1 MFKVLVPAVAAC
13 ALVAFAA
20 KTQSV
25 DSSPEAPSMAW
36 RLNYEDS
43 LAKLTYGA
51 ANSDNLAVMI
61 TCVPGES
68 TAVVYG
74 EAQPDTPRLVH
85 ASMGPA
91 TLDPLTGGAA
101 YETLIPL
108 RDASLTGLASNGA
121 LRLVGD
127 AGTIVLRADRAE
139 RRLAS
144 DFLAYCGSSRA

>member
-20 KTQSV
+20 RTQSIE
-25 DSSPEAPSMAW
+25 SAPDAPPMAW
-36 RLNYEDS
+36 RLSYEGS
-43 LAKLTYGA
+43 LAKLTYGL
-51 ANSDNLAVMI
+51 ANSDHLAVMI
-61 TCVPGES
+61 TCAPGES

-74 EAQPDTPRLVH
+74 EGQPDSPRLVQ

-91 TLDPLTGGAA
+91 ALDPLTGGDA

-108 RDASLTGLASNGA
+108 HDVALTGLASKGSI
-121 LRLVGD
+121 RLIGD
-127 AGTIVLRADRAE
+127 AGATVLRADRTE

-144 DFLAYCGSSRA
+144 EFLTYCGSARV

>member
-20 KTQSV
+20 RTQSV
-25 DSSPEAPSMAW
+25 EPAPETPSMAW
-36 RLNYEDS
+36 RLSYEDS
-43 LAKLTYGA
+43 LAKLTYGV
-51 ANSDNLAVMI
+51 ANSDHLAVMI

-74 EAQPDTPRLVH
+74 EGQPDSPRLVR

-91 TLDPLTGGAA
+91 ALDPLTGGDA

-108 RDASLTGLASNGA
+108 HDASLTGLAASGSI
-121 LRLVGD
+121 RLVGD
-127 AGTIVLRADRAE
+127 DGATVLRADRAE
-139 RRLAS
+139 QRLAS
-144 DFLAYCGSSRA
+144 DFLAYCGSSRV